1 MKDIYK
7 NIMGCLCLTI
17 IIIITFQ
24 IYHMKDT
31 YGLKCIIS
39 TKDGKRYCVRDRK
52 NIDGAV
58 ELLRKVI
65 NKCKLLISKLK
76 EEYPYDKRVI
86 MLEKNFRPD
95 KVYETLPTSELTA
108 YSENKGEKMA
118 VCLNKTKNDNTKL
131 IDEHTLT
138 FVCIHEMSHMM
149 TTSIGHKEDFWMNFK
164 FLLIQA
170 KKYGIHEPSNYKK
183 KNEDYCGISIKDNPY
198 YDL

>member
-1 MKDIYK
+1 
-7 NIMGCLCLTI
+7 
-17 IIIITFQ
+17 
-24 IYHMKDT
+24 MKDT